1 MDGKLTLS
9 LIVLCAV
16 ISSATNASGQSG
28 DYSIPVTTDL
38 NIEQTIV
45 EIRASK
51 DHEGL
56 FREIIKDRFSRA
68 GLTLPGDL
76 RKVSG
81 EEVVLRFTQHQT
93 LLDPI
98 CPKKVFYI
106 AQRQLIE
113 PVTIVRNNEQI
124 IAGHWD
130 VSGEREVRAPV
141 PLKELESSLGVQLDA
156 VLYNYQL
163 GKQASA
169 LLKPADD
176 SQKGAGKEAL
186 QPRQVQ
192 SVKLAPSYDLASND
206 VFTVTEEEMWGSLRG
221 LSMDNVYF
229 DQLDKSYPEFKPT
242 RDQLL
247 KAELVPHV
255 FHSEIKDPKRAA
267 RLNLTMEVQSLNG
280 MCPGKVLYKLR
291 FALHERVIIERNG
304 LRTWADTW
312 GSYRVQIR
320 PPLAQKE
327 LDEDQLQL
335 VNRFIHE
342 YQLAN
347 PKR

>member
-1 MDGKLTLS
+1 MAG
-9 LIVLCAV
+9 
-16 ISSATNASGQSG
+16 
-28 DYSIPVTTDL
+28 
-38 NIEQTIV
+38 
-45 EIRASK
+45 
-51 DHEGL
+51 
-56 FREIIKDRFSRA
+56 FSRS
-68 GLTLPGDL
+68 GLTLPRNL
-76 RKVSG
+76 QKVSG
-81 EEVVLRFTQHQT
+81 QEGVLRFTQHQT

-98 CPKKVFYI
+98 CPKKVFYV
-106 AQRQLIE
+106 ARRELIE
-113 PVTIVRNNEQI
+113 PVTIVRNNERI

-130 VSGEREVRAPV
+130 VSDARYVRDPV
-141 PLKELESSLGVQLDA
+141 PLKELESSLGIQLDA

-163 GKQASA
+163 GKQASP

-176 SQKGAGKEAL
+176 SQKGRGKEAL

-192 SVKLAPSYDLASND
+192 TLKMPLSYDLASGE
-206 VFTVTEEEMWGSLRG
+206 VFTVNEEEVWGSLRG
-221 LSMDNVYF
+221 LSMDNVF
-229 DQLDKSYPEFKPT
+229 FGGWAKSYPEFKPT

-247 KAELVPHV
+247 KAELIPHDLY
-255 FHSEIKDPKRAA
+255 SEIKDPKSAA
-267 RLNLTMEVQSLNG
+267 KLILTIEVQSLDD
-280 MCPGKVLYKLR
+280 MCPGKVLYETGLVLR
-291 FALHERVIIERNG
+291 EEVLIERSG
-304 LRTWADTW
+304 IQTWADTW

>member
-1 MDGKLTLS
+1 MNGKLNLS
-9 LIVLCAV
+9 LIVLCSV
-16 ISSATNASGQSG
+16 IGSAASASGQSE
-28 DYSIPVTTDL
+28 DYSIPITTDL
-38 NIEQTIV
+38 NIAQTIV
-45 EIRASK
+45 EVRTSK
-51 DHEGL
+51 DHEGP

-113 PVTIVRNNEQI
+113 PVTIVRNNERI

-130 VSGEREVRAPV
+130 VSDARYVRDPV
-141 PLKELESSLGVQLDA
+141 PLKELESSLGAQLDA

-163 GKQASA
+163 GKQASP
-169 LLKPADD
+169 LLKLPDD

-192 SVKLAPSYDLASND
+192 SVKLAPSYDFASND

-221 LSMDNVYF
+221 LSIDNVYF
-229 DQLDKSYPEFKPT
+229 DQLDKSYPEFKPA

-247 KAELVPHV
+247 KAELVPPV
-255 FHSEIKDPKRAA
+255 LYSEIKDPERAA
-267 RLNLTMEVQSLNG
+267 RLDLTMEVQSLNG
-280 MCPGKVLYKLR
+280 TCPGKVLYKLR
-291 FALHERVIIERNG
+291 FALHEGVIIERNG
-304 LRTWADTW
+304 IQTWADTW

-320 PPLAQKE
+320 PSLSQRE
-327 LDEDQLQL
+327 LDEDQL
-335 VNRFIHE
+335 
-342 YQLAN
+342 
-347 PKR
+347 